1 MNPTTQEKFD
11 PIGWIRKNFF
21 SSPANTILTLIVG
34 YLLYWIVPALIAWTL
49 TDAVWSGGVEACRQ
63 NIKGACW
70 PFVGAKINFFVYGF
84 YPIDERWRVNIVG
97 IILFLCIGWL
107 VFDKTPLKKYVII
120 FTLFIFPIIAFIFLK
135 GRIFGINIFP
145 AVSTSLWGGLT
156 LTIIIGLVGIIF
168 SLPLGI
174 LLALGRRS
182 ELPLVKTI
190 CIIFIEFWRGVPLI
204 TILFMASVM
213 LPLFLGNVQVDV
225 LNRALIG
232 YVMFASAYMAEVIR
246 GGLQGIPKG
255 QYEGADSLGLSYFLK
270 MKRIIL
276 PQALTIV
283 IPGIVNTFIGLF
295 KDTTLVLIIA
305 LTDFLGAVQTGI
317 SDPKWSAFSTA
328 FSGYVFTAF
337 VFFCLCYGMS
347 LYSKKVERKL
357 NISKER

>member
-1 MNPTTQEKFD
+1 MKTPLQEKFD
-11 PIGWIRKNFF
+11 PISWVKQNFF
-21 SSPANTILTLIVG
+21 SSPFNTCLTLLVG
-34 YLLYWIVPALIAWTL
+34 YLFYLIVPSLASWAITN
-49 TDAVWSGGVEACRQ
+49 AVWSGGIEACRQ
-63 NIKGACW
+63 NIGGACW
-70 PFVGAKINFFVYGF
+70 PFVAAKLNFFAYGF
-84 YPIDERWRVNIVG
+84 YPIDQRWRVDVLG
-97 IILFLCIGWL
+97 VILVLCIAWL
-107 VFDKTPLKKYVII
+107 VVDKTPFKKYVIV

-156 LTIIIGLVGIIF
+156 LTVIIGLVGIIF
-168 SLPLGI
+168 SLPFGI

-190 CIIFIEFWRGVPLI
+190 CIVFIEFWRGVPLI

-213 LPLFLGNVQVDV
+213 LPLFLGDVQIDV
-225 LNRALIG
+225 LTRALIG

-246 GGLQGIPKG
+246 GGLQGISKG

-317 SDPKWSAFSTA
+317 SDPKWATFSTP

-357 NISKER
+357 NISRKR